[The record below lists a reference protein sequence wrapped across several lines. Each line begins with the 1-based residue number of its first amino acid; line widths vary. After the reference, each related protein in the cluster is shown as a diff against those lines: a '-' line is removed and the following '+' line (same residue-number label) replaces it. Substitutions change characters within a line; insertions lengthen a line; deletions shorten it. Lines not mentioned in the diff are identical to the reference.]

1 MIGFIGTTTIGT
13 DRVQVFGEFLIT
25 KTLPVRS
32 MHIGP
37 DELKRAKTDSSLQP
51 KPAHPTAIIS
61 GKGGVMADN
70 NCTCPD
76 CSLKLK
82 EEKMDKLRKYWVL
95 EFITFEDSHSLNGT
109 NFFGTEDEA
118 VSFYREHYSHCTAF
132 RRHMFTALG
141 CDGKEHRDIG
151 DSITKRLFRSGEYSS
166 IRRCIR

>member
-1 MIGFIGTTTIGT
+1 MIGFIGTTTIET

-76 CSLKLK
+76 CGLNNLAKLMEKAQYESASAREARWEK
-82 EEKMDKLRKYWVL
+82 EVYGPGESY
-95 EFITFEDSHSLNGT
+95 DS
-109 NFFGTEDEA
+109 D
-118 VSFYREHYSHCTAF
+118 
-132 RRHMFTALG
+132 G
-141 CDGKEHRDIG
+141 CV
-151 DSITKRLFRSGEYSS
+151 
-166 IRRCIR
+166 